1 MNYLVKRVSGACGF
15 VFSRIL
21 MLLIRGYQLGISPL
35 LGPQCRYRPTCS
47 AYAYEAIKKYG
58 PLKGSWLA
66 LKRILRCHPGY
77 PGGYD
82 PVP

>member
-47 AYAYEAIKKYG
+47 AYTYEAIKKYG

>member
-35 LGPQCRYRPTCS
+35 LGPQCRYRPKCS